1 MSKDRKTSRRK
12 RNTII
17 LFILLIPIFVGDIFI
32 ILQGKLPF
40 LEMGIPLVLTFLLF
54 ITLFFFIKRK
64 DGQKIEGDE
73 RNERIEG
80 RAFTYSWCLSLYV
93 VIILMLNDTLELF
106 EISTSQCLFYIL
118 SVMLVTNL
126 VFRATLNRKG
136 DIEN

>member
-1 MSKDRKTSRRK
+1 MSKDRKISRKK

-17 LFILLIPIFVGDIFI
+17 LFILLIPIIIGDIFI

-40 LEMGIPLVLTFLLF
+40 LEMGIPFVLTFLLF
-54 ITLFFFIKRK
+54 ITLFFFIRRK

-80 RAFTYSWCLSLYV
+80 RAFAYSWCLSLYI
-93 VIILMLNDTLELF
+93 VIILMLNDTLELI
-106 EISTSQCLFYIL
+106 EISTGQCLFYIL

-126 VFRATLNRKG
+126 VFRAILSRKG

>member
-1 MSKDRKTSRRK
+1 MSKDRKISRKK

-17 LFILLIPIFVGDIFI
+17 LFILLIPIIIGDIFI

-40 LEMGIPLVLTFLLF
+40 LEIGIPFVLTFLLF
-54 ITLFFFIKRK
+54 ITLFFFIRRK

-80 RAFTYSWCLSLYV
+80 RAFAYSWCLSLYM
-93 VIILMLNDTLELF
+93 VIILMLNDTLELI
-106 EISTSQCLFYIL
+106 EISTGQCLFYIL

-126 VFRATLNRKG
+126 LFRAILSRKG